1 VLNDR
6 LTAKVDELDRLNL
19 RCEQLNEQLRSS
31 ELEYRLLFDAN
42 PLPMLV
48 YERATLQVVAVNR
61 ALVSTYGYLRSE
73 LLVMAITDLLP
84 PEDVDSL
91 LVFLAVE
98 TPGVRSGSERDLAG
112 HPWRHRYKDGT
123 IVDVEVVTA
132 NMTLHEVDCR
142 MALCQNVTER
152 RRASADLAVARDQA
166 VVASNAKAAFLA
178 NLSHEIRTPMNGVI
192 GMNELLLDTEL
203 SHEQRAY
210 AEQVARSSEAMLSLV
225 NDMLDIANIES
236 DTIDLDIDDFAL
248 RETIAQ
254 AGAVAALAARA
265 KGVKL
270 ALEIDQ
276 RTPHIVSGDRR
287 RFRQVLLNLV
297 MNAVKFTDTGEV
309 IIRVTATPA
318 TPGRGRWTAVR
329 CEVADTGIGIDP
341 GTLNHM
347 FEPFTQADTSTTRRF
362 GGTGV
367 GLAIAK
373 ELTDLMGGAIG
384 GESELGRGST
394 FWFELDLGAARFPHN
409 W

>member
-1 VLNDR
+1 VSLRASDLPVLKRSQRRARWPGRRQGAPQANDPILEVVDRDHTRVLNDR

-166 VVASNAKAAFLA
+166 VAA
-178 NLSHEIRTPMNGVI
+178 
-192 GMNELLLDTEL
+192 
-203 SHEQRAY
+203 
-210 AEQVARSSEAMLSLV
+210 
-225 NDMLDIANIES
+225 
-236 DTIDLDIDDFAL
+236 
-248 RETIAQ
+248 
-254 AGAVAALAARA
+254 
-265 KGVKL
+265 
-270 ALEIDQ
+270 
-276 RTPHIVSGDRR
+276 
-287 RFRQVLLNLV
+287 
-297 MNAVKFTDTGEV
+297 
-309 IIRVTATPA
+309 
-318 TPGRGRWTAVR
+318 
-329 CEVADTGIGIDP
+329 
-341 GTLNHM
+341 
-347 FEPFTQADTSTTRRF
+347 
-362 GGTGV
+362 
-367 GLAIAK
+367 
-373 ELTDLMGGAIG
+373 
-384 GESELGRGST
+384 
-394 FWFELDLGAARFPHN
+394 
-409 W
+409 